1 MEQLVVSV
9 SEMQSHEN
17 YTCKKQN
24 ITLSD
29 LMDLVGKAL
38 FDNFINSVT
47 SNKEDSLLVI
57 AGTGNNGGD
66 ALVLARH
73 LLDYGYD
80 LKIYV
85 IGNVRKASREM
96 QTALGKI
103 EKERI
108 IFLESLKEL
117 SKVDFSFSYIIDG
130 LFGTGLKKDVED
142 IQAEVIRKIN
152 DANGFVYS
160 IDMPSG
166 INASS
171 GQVMNIAVKAKMTAV
186 IQYYKFGN
194 LLQDAMD
201 YSENVIL
208 LDCGILFDE
217 RNPKRLKVTLSD
229 YLPLLPPRKHNSNK
243 YDYGN
248 ILIIGGHPGMMG
260 APQLSAISALKTG
273 SGLVSIAIKKQEAMY
288 FSQLYPEV
296 MINYYDTLD
305 ELNRI
310 IENKNVIVFGPGL
323 GKENKQNEEILK
335 TLLKSDKLLVID
347 ADGLYYLKDQLKSLK
362 KHSNVVIT
370 PHLGEMTRLFSA
382 KKGEVEADP
391 EKYISE
397 LTKNEITVVL
407 KGATT
412 IISDKDNM
420 VFSQAGNPGMATAGS
435 GDVLTGIIAS
445 FLGQGLGAYDASV
458 KGVLI
463 HSFASAK
470 AALNNSEMGMIASD
484 VVSQIPATFSTIN
497 KINQN
502 NT

>member
-24 ITLSD
+24 ITISD

-73 LLDYGYD
+73 LLDYGFD

-85 IGNVRKASREM
+85 IGNVRKASKEM
-96 QTALGKI
+96 QTAMGKI

-108 IFLESLKEL
+108 IFLDSLKEL
-117 SKVDFSFSYIIDG
+117 SKMDFNYCHIIDG
-130 LFGTGLKKDVED
+130 LFGTGLKKGVED
-142 IQAEVIRKIN
+142 IQAEAIRKIN
-152 DANGFVYS
+152 DSKAFVYS
-160 IDMPSG
+160 IDIPSG
-166 INASS
+166 INSSS
-171 GQVMNIAVKAKMTAV
+171 GQVMNLAVSADMTAV
-186 IQYYKFGN
+186 VQYYKFGN
-194 LLQDAMD
+194 LLQDAKD
-201 YSENVIL
+201 YSGKIML

-217 RNPKRLKVTLSD
+217 RNPKRFKVTLRD
-229 YLPLLPPRKHNSNK
+229 FLPVFPPRKHNSHK

-260 APQLSAISALKTG
+260 APQLTAISALKSG
-273 SGLVSIAIKKQEAMY
+273 SGLVSIAIRKQDAMY
-288 FSQLYPEV
+288 FTQLYPEV
-296 MINYYDTLD
+296 MVNYYETL
-305 ELNRI
+305 EEINRI
-310 IENKNVIVFGPGL
+310 IENRDVIVFGPGL
-323 GKENKQNEEILK
+323 GKENKHNEEILK

-347 ADGLYYLKDQLKSLK
+347 ADGLFYLKDQMKSLR
-362 KHSNVVIT
+362 KHANVVVT

-382 KKGEVEADP
+382 KKGEIEADP
-391 EKYISE
+391 EKYLSE

-407 KGATT
+407 KGVTT
-412 IISDKDNM
+412 IVSNKDNF
-420 VFSQAGNPGMATAGS
+420 VLSQEGNPGMATAGT

-445 FLGQGLGAYDASV
+445 LLGQGINTFDASI

-463 HSFASAK
+463 HSFAGAK
-470 AALNNSEMGMIASD
+470 TTQEKSETGMIASD
-484 VVSQIPATFSTIN
+484 LVQNITTTFP
-497 KINQN
+497 KDN
-502 NT
+502 NY